1 MSILHNIFF
10 FIVAIGVLVTFHEF
24 GHYWVARKAGVKVL
38 RFSVG
43 FGKPLLKWCRRTP
56 EGDDIEYVIAAIP
69 LGGYVKML
77 DEREG
82 DVAEADRKRAFNNQ
96 SLVKRSAIVF
106 AGPAFNFML
115 AIVLYWVVF
124 MLGTTVDRPF
134 VGEVDA
140 DSIAAKAGFNNRDE
154 ILLVAE
160 TPVRSWNEFRLQVL
174 DQGLDGGTIPVRV
187 RTEDGSETTRQ
198 LALGDM
204 HLLEEE
210 GDIFNRLGFNQ
221 WWPDLQPEIGGVVG
235 QGAAENAGLQKGDI
249 VIRVDGVE
257 VTQWKTLVEMI
268 RLKPNRAMQ
277 FVVLRTA
284 GGDDAEGVAR
294 VDAGEEVELT
304 VIPQSRKV
312 KTTEKTANKTVETET
327 EQGYIGAYQHIPE
340 SVRQQL
346 IAHIEYSPVEA
357 AEKAV
362 VKTWDMSSL
371 TLRVLWKMVSGEAA
385 LSNISGPITI
395 ATYAGV
401 TASIGLVAFLSFL
414 AVISV
419 SLGVLNLLPIPML
432 DGGHLFYYLIEMIKG
447 SPVSEAF
454 EMRGQQ
460 VGIALLALL
469 MSIAIFNDIQRLVQ

>member
-1 MSILHNIFF
+1 MDVLHNIFF

-43 FGKPLLKWCRRTP
+43 FGKPLLKWKRKTA

-82 DVAEADRKRAFNNQ
+82 NVADSDKGRAFNNQ
-96 SLVKRSAIVF
+96 SIAKRFAIVF

-115 AIVLYWVVF
+115 AVALYWFVF

-134 VGEVDA
+134 VGELDA
-140 DSIAAKAGFNNRDE
+140 GSIAAKAGFETRDE
-154 ILLVAE
+154 ILMVADA
-160 TPVRSWNEFRLQVL
+160 PVRSWNEFRLQVL
-174 DQGLDGGTIPVRV
+174 DQGLSGGTIPVQV
-187 RTEDGSETTRQ
+187 RNVDGVELVRQ

-204 HLLEEE
+204 RLLEKE
-210 GDIFNRLGFNQ
+210 GDIFKRLGFQQ
-221 WWPDLQPEIGGVVG
+221 WWPNLKAEIGGVLD
-235 QGAAENAGLQKGDI
+235 QSAAQNAGLREGDI
-249 VIRVDGVE
+249 IIQVDGVD
-257 VTQWKTLVEMI
+257 VTEWKSLVQMI
-268 RLKPNRAMQ
+268 RLKPNKAMQ
-277 FVVLRTA
+277 FVVLR
-284 GGDDAEGVAR
+284 DAEE
-294 VDAGEEVELT
+294 VDIT
-304 VIPQSRKV
+304 VIPQSRMV
-312 KTTEKTANKTVETET
+312 KKPDTQSDTTGEIDSGETK
-327 EQGYIGAYQHIPE
+327 QGFIGAYQHIPE

-346 IAHIEYSPVEA
+346 ITRVEYTPLQA
-357 AEKAV
+357 AGRAV
-362 VKTWDMSSL
+362 QKTWDMSSL

-401 TASIGLVAFLSFL
+401 TASIGLVSFLSFL

-419 SLGVLNLLPIPML
+419 SLGVLNLLPVPML

-454 EMRGQQ
+454 ELRGQQ